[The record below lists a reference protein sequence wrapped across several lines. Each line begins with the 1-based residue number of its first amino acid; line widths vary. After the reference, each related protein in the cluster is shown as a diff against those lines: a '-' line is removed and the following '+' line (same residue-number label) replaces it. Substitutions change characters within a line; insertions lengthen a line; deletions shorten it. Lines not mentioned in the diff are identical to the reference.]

1 MHENLELAE
10 KPAQDELQ
18 VIDKEA
24 EFNSAIKVLLYYQH
38 KIEDIASVATR
49 FIAEARNKYNHAW
62 EQNKYFLR
70 EYAIENLKRNKDGEI
85 TGKSYK
91 TLAAGGGIFFRQK
104 PRVIKIDE
112 DYLPVLKKIL
122 IDHFP
127 DNIVNGLITEKLV
140 YEVPDEDELV
150 DYLEQVIQIRAE
162 EKLIE
167 LRDANENLTEEEAK
181 EALKELVEQGRK
193 EMFDGEV
200 MEVTEADPFHYMYSG
215 STKAF
220 TGTALKANLTQAV
233 TGAFRHDEEEEVDLL
248 IESLE
253 DNG

>member
-49 FIAEARNKYNHAW
+49 FIAEARRHYNNAW

-85 TGKSYK
+85 TGKNYK

-104 PRVIKIDE
+104 PRQIKIDS
-112 DYLPVLKKIL
+112 DYLPTIKKIL
-122 IDHFP
+122 TDHFS
-127 DNIVNGLITEKLV
+127 DDIVNGLITEKLV
-140 YEVPDEDELV
+140 YKVSDENELV

-167 LRDANENLTEEEAK
+167 IVAANEGMTDNRRK
-181 EALKELVEQGRK
+181 EALKELIEQGRK

-200 MEVTEADPFHYMYSG
+200 MEVTQSDPFYYMYVG
-215 STKAF
+215 VTKAN
-220 TGTALKANLTQAV
+220 TLTHVKANLVQAID
-233 TGAFRHDEEEEVDLL
+233 GSFKHSEEEEVDLL

-253 DNG
+253 NND